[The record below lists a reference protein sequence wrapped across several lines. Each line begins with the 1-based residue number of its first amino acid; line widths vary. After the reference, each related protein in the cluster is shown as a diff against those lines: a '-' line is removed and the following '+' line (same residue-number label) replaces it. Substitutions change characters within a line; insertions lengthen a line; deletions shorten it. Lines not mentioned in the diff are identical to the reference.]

1 MPVRAPVM
9 RTTDEDMTISLI
21 RKDFCGRRLQA
32 ISEVREVG
40 RVSPKMSVLDQLK
53 NRP

>member
-1 MPVRAPVM
+1 M

-21 RKDFCGRRLQA
+21 RKDFCGYRLQA

-40 RVSPKMSVLDQLK
+40 RGVSPKMSVLDQLK